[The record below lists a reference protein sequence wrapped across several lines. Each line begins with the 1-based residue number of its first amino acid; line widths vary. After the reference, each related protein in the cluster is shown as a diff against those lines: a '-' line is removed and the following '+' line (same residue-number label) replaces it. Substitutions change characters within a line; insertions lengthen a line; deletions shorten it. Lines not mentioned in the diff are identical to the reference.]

1 MIEYSENTLVNNW
14 NHQKMDMCKCVQS
27 GDWNQM

>member
-1 MIEYSENTLVNNW
+1 MIEYAVMAKVVNW
-14 NHQKMDMCKCVQS
+14 NHQKMAMCKCVQS